1 MKKRNKR
8 LEDLLLAAGVLTQE
22 QMDKV
27 LRIQQETGERLV
39 RVIRHLGFS
48 TEEHIIRALE
58 LQLGV
63 RQVALAEIVI
73 SREVADAIPVSLAE
87 RHQIIPIKRQGR
99 EITLAMADP
108 TNVYAIDDVH
118 MMTGCEV
125 QPVIAAER
133 EISRA
138 IEQAYGVKAI
148 VDQAVNRLRTKDET
162 GIGEIQSAD
171 EAPVVR
177 IVNSLISQA
186 VKEQAS
192 DIHIEPEAHH
202 IRVRFRV
209 DSVLREI
216 VSLPKSIH
224 AALISRIKIMSGLDI
239 AEKRLPQDGR
249 LKVQEQGRDID
260 LRISTLPTI
269 LGEKVAIRILD
280 KDNIIFDIKELGFSD
295 SNLLRFRQLIGHA
308 YGMLLVT
315 GPTSS
320 GKTTTL
326 YSTLTDINSPDKN
339 IITVEDPVEVLLDGI
354 NQVQVNNK
362 AGLTF
367 ANALRSILRQDPNVI
382 MVGEIRDTETAD
394 ITVRAALTGHLVF
407 STLHTNDAPGALPR
421 LIDMGIEPFL
431 VASSVLGVV
440 AQRLVRQICKNCKQ
454 CYSPEAASRERLL
467 LGLEPSAQVR
477 LYRGEG
483 CSHCGYTGYRGRMPI
498 HEVMPVTAAFRKLI
512 AECATGDEL
521 GAAARSAGMRTMGE
535 DGIHKVLQGFTT
547 IEEVIRVA
555 YTGI

>member
-1 MKKRNKR
+1 MIKMDKR
-8 LEDLLLAAGVLTQE
+8 LEDLLLAAGLLTQE
-22 QMDKV
+22 QMDKA
-27 LRIQQETGERLV
+27 LRIQQETGERLI
-39 RVIRHLGFS
+39 RIIRHLEYS
-48 TEEHIIRALE
+48 TEEQIIRTLE
-58 LQLGV
+58 LQLGI

-73 SREVADAIPVSLAE
+73 SREVADAISVTLAE
-87 RHQIIPIKRQGR
+87 RHQVIPIKKQGR
-99 EITLAMADP
+99 QITLAMADP
-108 TNVYAIDDVH
+108 TNFYAIDDVH

-133 EISRA
+133 EILRA
-138 IEQAYGVKAI
+138 IEQAYGIKAI
-148 VDQAVNRLRTKDET
+148 VGKAVNRLRNEDEI
-162 GIGEIQSAD
+162 GIVEIKAAD
-171 EAPVVR
+171 EAPVVK

-186 VKEQAS
+186 VKDQAS
-192 DIHIEPEAHH
+192 DIHIEPETNH
-202 IRVRFRV
+202 IRVRYRI
-209 DSVLREI
+209 DGVLREI
-216 VSLPKSIH
+216 VSLPQHIH
-224 AALISRIKIMSGLDI
+224 AAMISRIKIMSGLDI

-249 LKVQEQGRDID
+249 LKVQEQGHDID

-280 KDNIIFDIKELGFSD
+280 KDNGIFNIRELGFSD
-295 SNLLRFRQLIGHA
+295 GNLLRYQQLIGHA

-326 YSTLTDINSPDKN
+326 YATLTDINSPDKN

-362 AGLTF
+362 SGLTF
-367 ANALRSILRQDPNVI
+367 ASALRSILRQDPNVI

-394 ITVRAALTGHLVF
+394 IAIRAALTGHLVF

-440 AQRLVRQICKNCKQ
+440 AQRLVRLICQNCKQ
-454 CYSPEAASRERLL
+454 CYSSEAASRERLL

-483 CSHCGYTGYRGRMPI
+483 CAHCGYTGYRGRIPI
-498 HEVMPVTAAFRKLI
+498 HEVMPLTADIRKLI
-512 AECATGDEL
+512 AKRATGDEL
-521 GAAARSAGMRTMGE
+521 GAAARSAGMSTMGE
-535 DGIHKVLQGFTT
+535 DGIRKVMQGLTT

-555 YTGI
+555 YTGL

>member
-1 MKKRNKR
+1 MIKMNKR

-22 QMDKV
+22 QLEKA
-27 LRIQQETGERLV
+27 LRIQQETGERLM
-39 RVIRHLGFS
+39 RVIRHLGYI
-48 TEEHIIRALE
+48 TEDHMIRTLE

-63 RQVALAEIVI
+63 RQVALAEIAI
-73 SREVADAIPVSLAE
+73 NREVADAISVTLAE
-87 RHQIIPIKRQGR
+87 RHQVIPIKKQGR
-99 EITLAMADP
+99 QITLAMTDP
-108 TNVYAIDDVH
+108 TNFDAIDDVH

-133 EISRA
+133 EILRA

-148 VDQAVNRLRTKDET
+148 VDKAVNRLRIEDQTT
-162 GIGEIQSAD
+162 MVEIQTAD
-171 EAPVVR
+171 EAPVVS

-186 VKEQAS
+186 VKDQAS
-192 DIHIEPEAHH
+192 DIHVEPEANH

-209 DSVLREI
+209 DGVLREM

-224 AALISRIKIMSGLDI
+224 AAIISRIKIMSGLDI

-269 LGEKVAIRILD
+269 LGEKIAIRILD
-280 KDNIIFDIKELGFSD
+280 KDNAVLAIKELGFRD
-295 SNLLRFRQLIGHA
+295 NNLLRFRQLIGHA

-326 YSTLTDINSPDKN
+326 YSTLTDINSADKN
-339 IITVEDPVEVLLDGI
+339 IITVEDPVEMLLDGI

-394 ITVRAALTGHLVF
+394 IAIRAALTGHLVF

-440 AQRLVRQICKNCKQ
+440 AQRLVRLICNDCKQ
-454 CYSPEAASRERLL
+454 SYTPEPASRERLL
-467 LGLEPSAQVR
+467 LGLEPTAQVR

-483 CSHCGYTGYRGRMPI
+483 CAHCGYTGYRGRIPI
-498 HEVMPVTAAFRKLI
+498 HEVMPVTAAIRKLI
-512 AECATGDEL
+512 AKRAAGDEL
-521 GAAARSAGMRTMGE
+521 GAAARSAGMSTMGE
-535 DGIHKVLQGFTT
+535 DGIHKVMEGLTT
-547 IEEVIRVA
+547 IDEVIRVA
-555 YTGI
+555 YTGL